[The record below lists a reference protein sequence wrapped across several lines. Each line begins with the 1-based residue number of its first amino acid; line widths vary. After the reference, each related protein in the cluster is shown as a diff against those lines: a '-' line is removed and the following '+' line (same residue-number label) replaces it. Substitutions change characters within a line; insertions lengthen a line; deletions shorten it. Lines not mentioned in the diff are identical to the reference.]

1 MSLQK
6 AMPWLAGL
14 LLSSVA
20 VMWWASM
27 RDTRMISAVASF
39 GFVAVVVVTAQ
50 VVNAAAFHRPD
61 REVRAQFHMLRRNTR
76 LTALVY
82 AWGAAA
88 MMAVY
93 VLGDL
98 KWRHGWQYGAAMAL
112 VSGALLWLVDRL
124 GRPGNTLD
132 TPRMLSSV
140 VPLTL
145 AHAIAAAAGLV
156 FLVGS
161 GKLSTVKGD
170 WAANHVF
177 LAGGLGIAALALIAA
192 RTHRRLARDRT

>member
-14 LLSSVA
+14 LVASVA
-20 VMWWASM
+20 VMWWAAAH
-27 RDTRMISAVASF
+27 DTRMISAVAAF
-39 GFVAVVVVTAQ
+39 GFVAAIVVTAQ
-50 VVNAAAFHRPD
+50 VVNAAAAHRTDHEP
-61 REVRAQFHMLRRNTR
+61 RAQFHMLRRNMR

-93 VLGDL
+93 VIGDL

-112 VSGALLWLVDRL
+112 VAGALLWLVDRL

-132 TPRMLSSV
+132 TPGMFSRV

-145 AHAIAAAAGLV
+145 AHAITAAAGLY

-161 GKLSTVKGD
+161 GKLATVKGD

-177 LAGGLGIAALALIAA
+177 LAGGLGIVALALIAA

>member
-14 LLSSVA
+14 LLASVA
-20 VMWWASM
+20 VMWWAAAHG
-27 RDTRMISAVASF
+27 TRMISAVAAF
-39 GFVAVVVVTAQ
+39 GFVAAIVVTAQ
-50 VVNAAAFHRPD
+50 VVNAAAAHRPGH
-61 REVRAQFHMLRRNTR
+61 EPRAQFHMLRRNMR

-93 VLGDL
+93 VIGDL
-98 KWRHGWQYGAAMAL
+98 KWRHGWQYGTAMAL
-112 VSGALLWLVDRL
+112 IAGALLWLVDRL

-132 TPRMLSSV
+132 TPRLFSCV

-145 AHAIAAAAGLV
+145 AHGLAAAGGII

-170 WAANHVF
+170 WAANHIF
-177 LAGGLGIAALALIAA
+177 LAGGLGVAALALIAA